1 MKLELVTGEIVT
13 VFPGNWTEST
23 LANYLTEKLQQELG
37 NTTQTVTYDPYQF
50 RFVICPP
57 INIDAD
63 STINKYLGFPEGQ
76 ILGANISYFPPV
88 ALRGPQCINV
98 YTNFTMNSI
107 PISHFMACIPINTT
121 YGNHI
126 HFTNYDVSEAAL
138 VLDPHIDNIS
148 ISLQDDFGNQLEYY
162 DELPWELILSVQS
175 TVPEGFA
182 PLAAQ

>member
-1 MKLELVTGEIVT
+1 MILKLATGETIT
-13 VFPGNWTEST
+13 VFPGNWTETT
-23 LANYLTEKLQQELG
+23 LANFLTNKLQTILG

-57 INIDAD
+57 INIHAD
-63 STINKYLGFPEGQ
+63 STINPYIGFQSGEV
-76 ILGANISYFPPV
+76 LGANISSFPPV
-88 ALRGPQCINV
+88 ALRGPQCIYI

-107 PISHFMACIPINTT
+107 PISHFMACIPITTT

-148 ISLQDDFGNQLEYY
+148 IQLQDENGKPLEYY
-162 DELPWELILSVQS
+162 DELPWEIILSVQS

-182 PLAAQ
+182 PLTAQ